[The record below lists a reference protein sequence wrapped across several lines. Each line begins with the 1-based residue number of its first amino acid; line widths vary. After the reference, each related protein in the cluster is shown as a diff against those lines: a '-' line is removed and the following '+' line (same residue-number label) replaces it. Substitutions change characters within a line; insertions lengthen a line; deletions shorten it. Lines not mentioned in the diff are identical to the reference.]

1 MFSAFILA
9 SLVSLFSAPAH
20 ADQICYDMQ
29 VCGEVCD
36 TYTISPTTTY
46 PSLTTSNVRT
56 LRTVA
61 PAEVCHTECDTEEY
75 CYPEDY
81 TDGGEGAD
89 YGTDD
94 IDACYQEQL
103 LVDQIRCIQML
114 GS

>member
-9 SLVSLFSAPAH
+9 SLVSLFTAPAH
-20 ADQICYDMQ
+20 ADQICYDVQ

-36 TYTISPTTTY
+36 EITLSLSTDY
-46 PSLTTSNVRT
+46 PSLTVSNVRSVRVT
-56 LRTVA
+56 
-61 PAEVCHTECDTEEY
+61 PCHTECDTEEY
-75 CYPEDY
+75 CYPED
-81 TDGGEGAD
+81 TTNGGEGTD

-114 GS
+114 GA

>member
-9 SLVSLFSAPAH
+9 SFVSLISSSAH
-20 ADQICYDMQ
+20 ADQVCYDEQ
-29 VCGEVCD
+29 VCGDVC
-36 TYTISPTTTY
+36 TTTLVSTTTY

-56 LRTVA
+56 LTA
-61 PAEVCHTECDTEEY
+61 TPTEFCHTECDVEQV
-75 CYPEDY
+75 CLPEDY
-81 TDGGEGAD
+81 TNGGEGAD
-89 YGTDD
+89 YSTDD